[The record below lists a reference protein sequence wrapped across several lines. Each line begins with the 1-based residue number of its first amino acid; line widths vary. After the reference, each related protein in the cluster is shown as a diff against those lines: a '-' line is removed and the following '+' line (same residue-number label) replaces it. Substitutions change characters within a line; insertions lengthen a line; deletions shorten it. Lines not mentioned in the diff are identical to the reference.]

1 MKFIK
6 LTLENTGNETFVNA
20 EKITDFQINSKGT
33 ATTIAFGKDE
43 YFFVKETPEEIL
55 EQIKSLDV
63 ELIEGKLKEFSYEL
77 NYLQSPKSE
86 NDFIE
91 KMNVRDFCL
100 NTDASVR
107 LKNILSFNFPNEL
120 IKDID
125 LEKLKRCRNLGK
137 STYKEF
143 LSYRNEN

>member
-33 ATTIAFGKDE
+33 ATTVAFGKDE

-63 ELIEGKLKEFSYEL
+63 ELIEGELKEFSYEL

-125 LEKLKRCRNLGK
+125 LKKLKRCRNLGK
-137 STYKEF
+137 LTYKEF
-143 LSYRNEN
+143 LSYRNEK

>member
-33 ATTIAFGKDE
+33 ATTVVFGKDE

-63 ELIEGKLKEFSYEL
+63 ELELIQGVEMKAESTEFDRLEDFV
-77 NYLQSPKSE
+77 NDVGIFHEVLQSGQ
-86 NDFIE
+86 DWQI
-91 KMNVRDFCL
+91 V
-100 NTDASVR
+100 
-107 LKNILSFNFPNEL
+107 
-120 IKDID
+120 
-125 LEKLKRCRNLGK
+125 
-137 STYKEF
+137 
-143 LSYRNEN
+143 

>member
-33 ATTIAFGKDE
+33 ATTVVFGKDE

-63 ELIEGKLKEFSYEL
+63 ELELIQGVEMKAESTEFDRLEDFV
-77 NYLQSPKSE
+77 NDVGIFHEVLQSGQ
-86 NDFIE
+86 DWQI
-91 KMNVRDFCL
+91 
-100 NTDASVR
+100 VR
-107 LKNILSFNFPNEL
+107 LEKNDISMNFRFYKNKFRDWHVINKGSLL
-120 IKDID
+120 IDK
-125 LEKLKRCRNLGK
+125 N
-137 STYKEF
+137 
-143 LSYRNEN
+143 RNEK